1 VAVRRRRGRN
11 YNSRSARNNQFVE
24 GQNMFKPFGRRAALG
39 LAALAVLATVPVT
52 TACAADLEGL
62 LKGVAEKYAQAYLA
76 PFTHSFG
83 PNLNSGI
90 YHTAAIPKSRFTLD
104 FGVKVTATHLAVED
118 QMFQTVIENVRLA
131 DYGDVGSLPAN
142 TVGYIVMSGPTVF
155 GDTETKGTITG
166 YVNGVQVFS
175 EDTIEGLIKTRYS
188 PMAIPQASVGGVA
201 GLRATV
207 RWLPEIDLGEF
218 GKTKVFGYGLQ
229 WSANGLRPNL
239 PVDVMIGFF
248 RQSVDIG
255 TLIATDANSMFVAA
269 SKKWSVLTLYG
280 GYAIENS
287 EMTIAYTPT
296 GSTTGV
302 AFTVDDTQSSRLT
315 IGATL
320 NVLAKLNFEMGHGD
334 LTTYTAG
341 LMFGF

>member
-1 VAVRRRRGRN
+1 
-11 YNSRSARNNQFVE
+11 
-24 GQNMFKPFGRRAALG
+24 MFKAFGRRAAWG
-39 LAALAVLATVPVT
+39 LAALAVLVTVPVT
-52 TACAADLEGL
+52 TASAEDLEDL
-62 LKGVAEKYAQAYLA
+62 LTGVSSKYAQAYLA

-83 PNLNSGI
+83 PNLNSGV

-104 FGVKVTATHLAVED
+104 FGLKVTATHLTAGD
-118 QMFQTVIENVRLA
+118 QSFQTVLA
-131 DYGDVGSLPAN
+131 VDDLGVYNADFAGQSGN
-142 TVGYIVMSGPTVF
+142 IVMSGPTIF

-166 YVNGVQVFS
+166 YANGVQVFS
-175 EDTIEGLIKTRYS
+175 EDAIEGLVKTRYS
-188 PMAIPQASVGGVA
+188 PMAIPQASVGGVY

-207 RWLPEIDLGEF
+207 RWLPEIDLGDY

-229 WSANGLRPNL
+229 WNANSLRPNL

-269 SKKWSVLTLYG
+269 SKNWSVLTLYG

-287 EMTIAYTPT
+287 EMTIAYTFDNNDADPSNDT
-296 GSTTGV
+296 AM
-302 AFTVDDTQSSRLT
+302 AFTVDDTQSSRV
-315 IGATL
+315 TL
-320 NVLAKLNFEMGHGD
+320 GVTLDVLAKLNIEMGHGD